1 MEQNILNYTL
11 DALRG
16 VLAIDSPTGFT
27 DRAAAYVADLL
38 REMGYEPTL
47 TKKGGVLCCLG
58 GQDADN
64 GILLSVHIDTLGAI
78 VSQVKGNGRLKLAPM
93 SLCATNTEAEN
104 VLVYTRTG
112 KTVPGTI
119 QLINPSVHVNPDYK
133 TAPRNFDTV
142 ECVLDEDVPLSLQGK
157 GISPAVRR
165 HEGSRKTG
173 SAGAL
178 YQHSLTQNGSPCP
191 EQN

>member
-1 MEQNILNYTL
+1 MEQKTL
-11 DALRG
+11 DFTLNTLRG

-27 DRAAAYVADLL
+27 NRAADYVFDLL
-38 REMGYEPTL
+38 TKMGYEPTY

-58 GQDADN
+58 GEEEEN
-64 GILLSVHIDTLGAI
+64 GILMSVHIDTLGAM
-78 VSQVKGNGRLKLAPM
+78 VAQVKGNGRLKLAPL

-133 TAPRNFDTV
+133 TPPA
-142 ECVLDEDVPLSLQGK
+142 
-157 GISPAVRR
+157 ISTRWNVCWTKMCAQRM
-165 HEGSRKTG
+165 T
-173 SAGAL
+173 
-178 YQHSLTQNGSPCP
+178 
-191 EQN
+191 